1 MPYRKLTQ
9 KVDDLSTPSY
19 FHYRFYCDLCNEAV
33 DSPRKHRNTENESD
47 AENALIDALVSEA
60 KQSFRFCEH
69 CQSWVCREVCW
80 DAVRCQCERCALSP
94 FWKNRKGLQKG
105 LNESNKPGDQD
116 EHRYSSILG
125 PLEEN

>member
-9 KVDDLSTPSY
+9 KVDDLSTPAY
-19 FHYRFYCDLCNEAV
+19 FHFRFYCDLCNEAV
-33 DSPRKHRNTENESD
+33 DSPRKHRGKDGEFETDND
-47 AENALIDALVSEA
+47 LIEALVSEA

-69 CQSWVCREVCW
+69 CQNWVCREVCW

-94 FWKNRKGLQKG
+94 FWKNKKGQQSSQ
-105 LNESNKPGDQD
+105 NEGEKQD
-116 EHRYSSILG
+116 EHQYSSILG